1 MAHLYKAEEWE
12 SCGRWYVNDTNFTDS
27 QAPFWWIPAR
37 ILNITLPDYILL
49 LKNIFRAT
57 DIQFIENKILVFSF
71 DTIEDAR
78 KYKNY
83 INKRARE
90 TNFII

>member
-1 MAHLYKAEEWE
+1 
-12 SCGRWYVNDTNFTDS
+12 
-27 QAPFWWIPAR
+27 
-37 ILNITLPDYILL
+37 LNITLPDYILL